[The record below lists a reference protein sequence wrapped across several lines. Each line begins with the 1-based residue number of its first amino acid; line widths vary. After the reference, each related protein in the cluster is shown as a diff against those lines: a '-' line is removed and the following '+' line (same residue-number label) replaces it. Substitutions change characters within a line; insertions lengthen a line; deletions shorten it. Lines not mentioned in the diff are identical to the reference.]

1 MKNRANGQRSRI
13 KMLQKGGGGPQQT
26 HRWETKNADQ
36 VKKWAK
42 KYSLRMEAAPSA
54 RG

>member
-1 MKNRANGQRSRI
+1 MKNRANGQRSKI

-42 KYSLRMEAAPSA
+42 KYSLRSGVVQSA
-54 RG
+54 QG